1 MSIFLQVAKW
11 IIIMVVVIP
20 ALIGRIFC
28 ASLYLF
34 FIFIEEM
41 VIRFLLHCDLVD
53 PLLIKNYL
61 DKELKNLNETP

>member
-1 MSIFLQVAKW
+1 MSIFLQVVKW
-11 IIIMVVVIP
+11 IVKIP

-53 PLLIKNYL
+53 PLLIQNYL
-61 DKELKNLNETP
+61 QKELKKLNETP